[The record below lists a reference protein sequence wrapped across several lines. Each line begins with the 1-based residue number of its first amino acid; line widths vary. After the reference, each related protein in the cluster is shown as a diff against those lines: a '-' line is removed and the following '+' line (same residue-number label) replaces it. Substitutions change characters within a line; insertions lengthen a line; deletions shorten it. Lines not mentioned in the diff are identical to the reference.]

1 MIYLYSIILTC
12 FRISVATSIS
22 SCSDITYTVDL
33 SIYIDKCLEIREL
46 HYMRLYRITAV
57 WRSRQTLSLVS
68 KWVLLNKMWY

>member
-33 SIYIDKCLEIREL
+33 SIYIDKCLEIREFYKI
-46 HYMRLYRITAV
+46 HYNITCV
-57 WRSRQTLSLVS
+57 
-68 KWVLLNKMWY
+68 YIE